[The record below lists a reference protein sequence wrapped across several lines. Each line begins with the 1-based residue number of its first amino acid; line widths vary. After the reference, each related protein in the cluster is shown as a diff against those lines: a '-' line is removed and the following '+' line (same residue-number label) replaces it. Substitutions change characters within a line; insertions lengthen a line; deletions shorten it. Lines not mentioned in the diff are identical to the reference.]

1 MILSEAQI
9 ESLAEQTLA
18 RIDAPADAALLLE
31 GSIAEGFGNSRSD
44 IDFLLI
50 ADQEADM
57 PTMPTIFFIDGRRV
71 EIRTRSVGQITRH
84 LLEVGGHK
92 GRVTKLDEHLL
103 NRCQRVL
110 RGYPVRRPDLI
121 TKVRENLAYDAFA
134 TVMTKWW
141 AEYARQS
148 VRHAV
153 VLNSLGQDEQAAV
166 WAKAGLQQAAKS
178 WAARNGETY
187 LEPKWL
193 SLQLDRLAADPLVA
207 RYWQAETT
215 ADRIRLAAALGV
227 TGCADT
233 PDRLLVERPR
243 EVTTWQIGDRV
254 HLVRDRQ
261 DVFVLGAAAARVWR
275 RIVWGRPLS
284 TLGEEGDLIAT
295 FVRYGLIRVSWK
307 GATITPR
314 LPMAAP
320 LGSVTP
326 PPAMTMPIL
335 SIAGATPAH
344 PRSIDLVPLPAPRFA
359 AAAMALIWGNVM
371 VENAVEDLRGALD
384 REQWRVA
391 ALATAR
397 AVNGGLRALLCA
409 HGVSPL
415 PSDPELIGCLD
426 LLPAPQPRIAELA
439 RRLSNADPRGHD
451 LPNADHRGD
460 EPARRLPDAGNRG
473 DELAEFIAAVRAA
486 AGGEAFPSSFDS
498 ADGWQRTLDIGYDWL
513 RLGAYL
519 DQQLPLDEAQ
529 DLLSSGGAQPHP
541 TSAKEAG

>member
-50 ADQEADM
+50 ADQDADM

-71 EIRTRSVGQITRH
+71 EIRTRSVGQISRH
-84 LLEVGGHK
+84 LLEVGRAK
-92 GRVTKLDEHLL
+92 TIARLDEHLL
-103 NRCQRVL
+103 NRCQRFL

-121 TKVRENLAYDAFA
+121 EKVRENVAYDHFA
-134 TVMTKWW
+134 AVMTKWW
-141 AEYARQS
+141 AEYARHS

-153 VLNSLGQDEQAAV
+153 MLDALGQHDQAAV
-166 WAKAGLQQAAKS
+166 WARAGLQQAAKS

-207 RYWQAETT
+207 RYWQTDTT
-215 ADRIRLAAALGV
+215 ADCIRLVADLGV

-233 PDRLLVERPR
+233 PDRLVVERPR

-261 DVFVLGAAAARVWR
+261 DVFVLGAEAARTWR
-275 RIVWGRPLS
+275 RIIWGRPLT
-284 TLGEEGDLIAT
+284 TLGGDGDLLAT

-307 GATITPR
+307 GAAIAPR
-314 LPMAAP
+314 LPLAAP

-326 PPAMTMPIL
+326 APAMTQPIL
-335 SIAGATPAH
+335 SIGGANPRH
-344 PRSIDLVPLPAPRFA
+344 PRAVDLLPLPAKRFA
-359 AAAMALIWGNVM
+359 AAAMALVWGNIM

-391 ALATAR
+391 ALATTR
-397 AVNGGLRALLCA
+397 AVNGGLRALLCSY
-409 HGVSPL
+409 GVSPL
-415 PSDPELIGCLD
+415 PSDPELIAGLD
-426 LLPAPQPRIAELA
+426 LLPDPQPRIAQLA
-439 RRLSNADPRGHD
+439 HQLTSGG
-451 LPNADHRGD
+451 GD
-460 EPARRLPDAGNRG
+460 
-473 DELAEFIAAVRAA
+473 LAEFIAAVRAA

-498 ADGWQRTLDIGYDWL
+498 ADGWQHTLDIGYDWL

-529 DLLSSGGAQPHP
+529 DLLASGGAQPH
-541 TSAKEAG
+541 TKAAR

>member
-1 MILSEAQI
+1 MILTEEQI
-9 ESLAEQTLA
+9 QSLAEQTLA
-18 RIDAPADAALLLE
+18 RIDAPDDAALLLE

-71 EIRTRSVGQITRH
+71 EIRTRSVGQITKH
-84 LLEVGGHK
+84 LIEVAGHR
-92 GRVTKLDEHLL
+92 GRVTRMDEHLL
-103 NRCQRVL
+103 NRCQRFL
-110 RGYPVRRPDLI
+110 RGHPVRRPDLI
-121 TKVRENLAYDAFA
+121 TKVRENLSYDMFA

-153 VLNSLGQDEQAAV
+153 MLESLGQHDQAAV
-166 WAKAGLQQAAKS
+166 WARAGLQQAAKS
-178 WAARNGETY
+178 WAARHGETY

-193 SLQLDRLAADPLVA
+193 SLQLDRLAENPLVA
-207 RYWQAETT
+207 RYWQTEGT
-215 ADRIRLAAALGV
+215 ADIIRLVAALGV

-233 PDRLLVERPR
+233 PDRLVVERPR

-254 HLVRDRQ
+254 HLVRDRR
-261 DVFVLGAAAARVWR
+261 DVFVLGDTAARTWR
-275 RIVWGRPLS
+275 RVVWGRPLAG
-284 TLGEEGDLIAT
+284 LGPEGDLIAT
-295 FVRYGLIRVSWK
+295 FVRYGLIRVSWR
-307 GATITPR
+307 GAAITPR
-314 LPMAAP
+314 LPLAAP
-320 LGSVTP
+320 AGSVTP
-326 PPAMTMPIL
+326 APAMTLPLL
-335 SIAGATPAH
+335 SIAGAKPAH
-344 PRSIDLVPLPAPRFA
+344 PRSIDLLPLPAHRFA
-359 AAAMALIWGNVM
+359 AAAMALVWGNVM

-409 HGVSPL
+409 FGVSPL
-415 PSDPELIGCLD
+415 PSDPELIGGLD
-426 LLPAPQPRIAELA
+426 MLPAPQPRIAELA
-439 RRLSNADPRGHD
+439 RQLSRPGSRGEE
-451 LPNADHRGD
+451 LP
-460 EPARRLPDAGNRG
+460 
-473 DELAEFIAAVRAA
+473 EFIAAVRAA
-486 AGGEAFPSSFDS
+486 SGGDAFPSSFDS

-529 DLLSSGGAQPHP
+529 DLLSSGGAQPH
-541 TSAKEAG
+541 TSSAKEAG